1 MKRQKN
7 AVILNDVQELENV
20 RSRFDSES
28 VIKNRRFEIFN
39 IDAETSLA

>member
-28 VIKNRRFEIFN
+28 VIKKT
-39 IDAETSLA
+39 DAESKCAVKTASSA